1 MKLRK
6 KQKCAAAVLV
16 CCILFQTTYYCVVR
30 PNVVYATGAIGSAA
44 AGAAGGAA
52 FLTGPETALIIA
64 GLFGVTYTIEHAD
77 DLCKTMKAAGN
88 AAVSAAGAAA
98 GVATDAVA
106 VVEDWWKAASAGV
119 VDTTSS
125 VWDGICSWFTDS
137 RTTYNTVN
145 SLTTARAVKCV
156 EESEL
161 YYLNYRRG
169 TSKCKVC
176 NIGSADNV
184 YMVEFYYKYGGYY
197 YAISR
202 IWLSDSAYP
211 YVKYYDS
218 TFTQN
223 KYFDYDA
230 ATGLY
235 WCADGTIASVD
246 ECKNIVNKFIPNAYY
261 LGEYENAFTYPQ
273 LLNIFAPL
281 VQNYNTLANSISG
294 GIDKALDVTNI
305 DDINFPDTIA
315 LSRQAIDEL
324 ADSVADSVAKA
335 IDNLAT
341 GAWTWTEYLEK
352 IASGTQVGAK
362 TAEGL
367 YVLDD
372 AGITTIPL
380 DRTKEDSK
388 ADSDV
393 DSAGMKDSLSDYK
406 TDGLTSLFP
415 FCIPFDLIN
424 CIKLMS
430 ATGEAP
436 CWEFPFKVPVLGLQE
451 NIKIDLA
458 KWDSV
463 AAVCRWGETLI
474 FIGFL
479 ISKTRTLIRG

>member
-1 MKLRK
+1 MLRK
-6 KQKCAAAVLV
+6 RKKCAALLLV
-16 CCILFQTTYYCVVR
+16 CCILFQVTYYCVVR
-30 PNVVYATGAIGSAA
+30 PNVVYATGAGGI
-44 AGAAGGAA
+44 AGGAVA
-52 FLTGPETALIIA
+52 GGLGLTGPETALVIA
-64 GLFGVTYTIEHAD
+64 GLLGVTYTIEHAD
-77 DLCKTMKAAGN
+77 DLYKTMKAAGN

-98 GVATDAVA
+98 GAATDAAA
-106 VVEDWWKAASAGV
+106 VVEDWWKAAAAGV

-125 VWDGICSWFTDS
+125 VWKGICNWFTDS

-145 SLTTARAVKCV
+145 SLTTARAVKYV
-156 EESEL
+156 EVSEL

-235 WCADGTIASVD
+235 WCADGTISSID
-246 ECKNIVNKFIPNAYY
+246 DCKNIVNKFIPNAYY

-294 GIDKALDVTNI
+294 GIDKALDTSNI
-305 DDINFPDTIA
+305 DDIDFPDTIA

-324 ADSVADSVAKA
+324 ADSVADGVAKA

-352 IASGTQVGAK
+352 VASGTRVGAK
-362 TAEGL
+362 TAEGV

-388 ADSDV
+388 VDSDV
-393 DSAGMKDSLSDYK
+393 DSVGGMKDSLSDYK

-430 ATGEAP
+430 AVGEAP
-436 CWEFPFKVPVLGLQE
+436 CWEFPFRVPVLGLE
-451 NIKIDLA
+451 DTIKIDLT

-463 AAVCRWGETLI
+463 AAVCRSLETLL
-474 FIGFL
+474 FVGLL
-479 ISKTRTLIRG
+479 INKTRTLIRG

>member
-6 KQKCAAAVLV
+6 KQKCAAVVLV

-30 PNVVYATGAIGSAA
+30 PNVVYATGAIGGAA

-52 FLTGPETALIIA
+52 FLTGPETALVIA

-77 DLCKTMKAAGN
+77 DLYKTMKAAGN

-98 GVATDAVA
+98 GAATDAAA
-106 VVEDWWKAASAGV
+106 VVEDWWKAAAAGV

-125 VWDGICSWFTDS
+125 VWSGICDWFS
-137 RTTYNTVN
+137 EE
-145 SLTTARAVKCV
+145 RAVIRSAPHVVADSTGIRYNLRNNDVYVDSNVSGVMAVPFFITGK
-156 EESEL
+156 ESEKYTQLIVGVFYASKDIIRGHNGSFEFSSYPTPL
-161 YYLNYRRG
+161 YGLNYVSQSV
-169 TSKCKVC
+169 TQS
-176 NIGSADNV
+176 
-184 YMVEFYYKYGGYY
+184 
-197 YAISR
+197 ISS
-202 IWLSDSAYP
+202 SD
-211 YVKYYDS
+211 
-218 TFTQN
+218 
-223 KYFDYDA
+223 
-230 ATGLY
+230 
-235 WCADGTIASVD
+235 SVD
-246 ECKNIVNKFIPNAYY
+246 EWLLKLSNGNISSFGDLSFLY
-261 LGEYENAFTYPQ
+261 TYPFDYSKINEYCLQ
-273 LLNIFAPL
+273 KCVAFFNAEKE
-281 VQNYNTLANSISG
+281 NSITG

-305 DDINFPDTIA
+305 DDINFPDTIT

-436 CWEFPFKVPVLGLQE
+436 CWEFPFQVPVLGLE
-451 NIKIDLA
+451 DTIKIDLA

-463 AAVCRWGETLI
+463 AAVCRSLETLL
-474 FIGFL
+474 FIGLL

>member
-6 KQKCAAAVLV
+6 KQKCAALLLV

-88 AAVSAAGAAA
+88 AAVTAAGAAA
-98 GVATDAVA
+98 GAATDAAA
-106 VVEDWWKAASAGV
+106 VVEDWWRAAAAGA

-125 VWDGICSWFTDS
+125 VWKGICNWFVGT
-137 RTTYNTVN
+137 RENYYNTAHVVN
-145 SLTTARAVKCV
+145 CSAGTAYKILNTSYSCTTDTLAVPYFVAGGTGKYKDV
-156 EESEL
+156 WVGVAFFSNTYFKVAKDAFVSEYDSDSGL
-161 YYLNYRRG
+161 YYKLINQHSQ
-169 TSKCKVC
+169 TTDMDFTLKQLTND
-176 NIGSADNV
+176 NISL
-184 YMVEFYYKYGGYY
+184 YGDLSFCYEDTYDGMSLKLMEYLRTLVSSRDE
-197 YAISR
+197 AI
-202 IWLSDSAYP
+202 
-211 YVKYYDS
+211 
-218 TFTQN
+218 N
-223 KYFDYDA
+223 
-230 ATGLY
+230 
-235 WCADGTIASVD
+235 
-246 ECKNIVNKFIPNAYY
+246 N
-261 LGEYENAFTYPQ
+261 
-273 LLNIFAPL
+273 
-281 VQNYNTLANSISG
+281 ISG

-305 DDINFPDTIA
+305 DDINFPDTIT
-315 LSRQAIDEL
+315 LNRQAIDEL
-324 ADSVADSVAKA
+324 ADSVADSVAEA

-352 IASGTQVGAK
+352 VASGTRVGAK
-362 TAEGL
+362 TAEGV
-367 YVLDD
+367 YTLDD
-372 AGITTIPL
+372 AGVTDVPYEKDATDAPPA
-380 DRTKEDSK
+380 
-388 ADSDV
+388 ADTDTPALN
-393 DSAGMKDSLSDYK
+393 DNLADYK

-436 CWEFPFKVPVLGLQE
+436 CWEFPFQVPVLGLQE

-463 AAVCRWGETLI
+463 AALSRSIETLL
-474 FIGFL
+474 FIGLL
-479 ISKTRTLIRG
+479 ISRTREFIRG